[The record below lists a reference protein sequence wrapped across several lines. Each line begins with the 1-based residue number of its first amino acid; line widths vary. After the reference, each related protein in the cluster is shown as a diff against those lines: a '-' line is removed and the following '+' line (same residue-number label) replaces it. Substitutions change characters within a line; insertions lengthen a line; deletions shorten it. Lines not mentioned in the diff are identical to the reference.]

1 VFYENTIYGFRFSL
15 PETWTGHSTVEERWT
30 SSDGEYSG
38 PVINIRHPLWTSD
51 QPRQD
56 IPIMIFS
63 LDQWEALQKGE
74 FHIGAA
80 PVGPTEI
87 DRNSKYVFALP
98 ARYNYGFPEGYQEVE
113 EVLEG
118 RPLEPLEGWEG
129 PEETPTLGGIG
140 LGASQDQVLGILG
153 DRYTETIHQDLGH
166 MIGED
171 LVVWTFDQGIEVT
184 FGKRSGRAIRVT
196 VQDPDFPT
204 NLGVKVGDHAQTAL
218 DNYRDS
224 YQEARSRHY
233 DTVLEGWFL
242 LEEGAVLILDFD
254 ASDGSLVNGPIQAG
268 SSIEQIVLAYWEH
281 FD

>member
-1 VFYENTIYGFRFSL
+1 
-15 PETWTGHSTVEERWT
+15 
-30 SSDGEYSG
+30 
-38 PVINIRHPLWTSD
+38 
-51 QPRQD
+51 
-56 IPIMIFS
+56 MIFS

-153 DRYTETIHQDLGH
+153 DRYTETIHQDWTP
-166 MIGED
+166 IGEIW
-171 LVVWTFDQGIEVT
+171 LWNLTRTSVT
-184 FGKRSGRAIRVT
+184 FGKDQAGHKVT
-196 VQDPDFPT
+196 VQDPDFPRT
-204 NLGVKVGDHAQTAL
+204 W
-218 DNYRDS
+218 
-224 YQEARSRHY
+224 ESR
-233 DTVLEGWFL
+233 
-242 LEEGAVLILDFD
+242 
-254 ASDGSLVNGPIQAG
+254 
-268 SSIEQIVLAYWEH
+268 
-281 FD
+281 